1 MARLTVPKTYKLYI
15 GGKFPRT
22 ESGRS
27 IAVENLHGETIA
39 HICHGSRKDF
49 RDAVESATKAFSS
62 WSGITGYLRGQILYR
77 MAEML
82 ESRREEFAAAI
93 QVTQDVTVTTAR
105 KEVDASVDRLVRFA
119 GWTDKYQQVIG
130 CANPIAGNYYNFTV
144 PQPQG
149 VVVAIA
155 PTTPSLLGLITC
167 IGAPLCSG
175 NAVIA
180 IGSDE
185 HPMATAIFGE
195 VCQTSDLPAGVI
207 NLITGSQQELIEH
220 IATHRQVSGVYAANV
235 SKKTRTAIEE
245 GAADSVK
252 RVRCVTID
260 DDAWYDNSRVA
271 SPWEI
276 EPFVEMKTIWHPS
289 SC

>member
-27 IAVENLHGETIA
+27 IAVENLKGETMA

-49 RDAVESATKAFSS
+49 RDAVEAADKAFPL

-82 ESRREEFAAAI
+82 ESRREEFAGAI
-93 QVTQDVTVTTAR
+93 QVTQDVTIAMAR
-105 KEVDASVDRLVRFA
+105 NEVDASVDRLVRFA

-130 CANPIAGNYYNFTV
+130 CANPVSGSYYNFTV

-155 PTTPSLLGLITC
+155 PNTPSLLGLVTC

-175 NAVIA
+175 NTVIA
-180 IGSDE
+180 IGSDD

-195 VCQTSDLPAGVI
+195 VCQTSDVPAGAI
-207 NLITGSQQELIEH
+207 NLITGSRHELIEH
-220 IATHRQVSGVYAANV
+220 IASHRQVAGVYAANV
-235 SKKTRTAIEE
+235 SKKHRTAIEE
-245 GAADSVK
+245 GVADSVK

-260 DDAWYDNSRVA
+260 DDAWHDNARVA

>member
-1 MARLTVPKTYKLYI
+1 MSRLTVPKTYKLYI
-15 GGKFPRT
+15 GGTFPRT

-27 IAVENLHGETIA
+27 IAVQNLKGETVA

-49 RDAVESATKAFSS
+49 RNAVEAADKAFEP

-82 ESRREEFAAAI
+82 EGRREEFAAAI
-93 QVTQDVTVTTAR
+93 QVTQQTSVASAR
-105 KEVDASVDRLVRFA
+105 KEVDASVDRLIRFA

-130 CANPIAGNYYNFTV
+130 CANPVAGSYYNFTI

-149 VVVAIA
+149 VIVSIA
-155 PTTPSLLGLITC
+155 PPTPSLLGLITC

-175 NAVIA
+175 NTLVAV
-180 IGSDE
+180 GSSE
-185 HPMATAIFGE
+185 HPMATAILGE
-195 VCQTSDLPAGVI
+195 VCQTSDIPPGVI
-207 NLITGSQQELIEH
+207 NLITGSQQELIGH
-220 IATHRQVSGVYAANV
+220 IATHRQVAGVYGANI
-235 SKKTRTAIEE
+235 SKKNRITIEE
-245 GAADSVK
+245 GASDSLK
-252 RVRCVTID
+252 RVHCVSYEDET
-260 DDAWYDNSRVA
+260 WYDNNATA

-289 SC
+289 AC

>member
-27 IAVENLHGETIA
+27 IAVENLKGETIA

-49 RDAVESATKAFSS
+49 RDSVEAADKAFPS

-93 QVTQDVTVTTAR
+93 QVTQDVSVATAR
-105 KEVDASVDRLVRFA
+105 NEVDASVDRLVRFA

-130 CANPIAGNYYNFTV
+130 CANPVAGSYYNFTV

-155 PTTPSLLGLITC
+155 PNTPSLLGLITC

-175 NAVIA
+175 NTVIA
-180 IGSDE
+180 IGSDD
-185 HPMATAIFGE
+185 HPIATAIFGE
-195 VCQTSDLPAGVI
+195 VCQTSDVPAGVI
-207 NLITGSQQELIEH
+207 NLITGSRHELIEH
-220 IATHRQVSGVYAANV
+220 IATHRQGAGVYAANV
-235 SKKTRTAIEE
+235 SKKHRTAIEM

-252 RVRCVTID
+252 RVRCVTVD
-260 DDAWYDNSRVA
+260 DDAWYDNAQVG

-289 SC
+289 GC